1 MSLRRILGCWARAL
15 CVALAVML
23 AAPAAGAIEPP
34 SGSKN
39 FTPPGS
45 VPDYFSNESGPFRG
59 AGGAVAAP
67 PSAAPVV
74 AAPAPHPA
82 VAARRHVRRH
92 LVSAAKARGHRR
104 LVGRRAAVHG
114 HAIHNLRARAGKPP
128 HALARRHPVN
138 VARGKSVAAKRSGA
152 PAKGKRLARASG

>member
-1 MSLRRILGCWARAL
+1 MRFLLLFATGVL
-15 CVALAVML
+15 L
-23 AAPAAGAIEPP
+23 AAAAGAAEPP
-34 SGSKN
+34 GGAAN
-39 FTPPGS
+39 FRPPGY